1 MKTRIP
7 SFVVATLTLLCLA
20 LCPKALAVSPPPD
33 GGYPGGNTA
42 EGQNTL
48 LSLTS
53 GIYNTAVGFDSLALN
68 TAGNFNT
75 GVGAGALLLNVGDPT
90 AEDGV
95 ENTAIGAGALLSNST
110 GSHNTAIGA
119 FALFNNIG
127 GDFADGSSNTA
138 VGDSALFNNT
148 TGSFNVAVGRNA
160 LHDNT
165 EGFSAVAVGGDALAF
180 NTTGPQNTAVGTA
193 ALASNTTG
201 TSNTV
206 VGARAGLLNV
216 SGDNNTGLGR
226 EAGQNITGSGNV
238 CIGAAVFGE
247 AGVDDTT
254 YVRNI
259 NTTTQSF
266 SPGVNDYVT
275 VRLTDGRLGHTTVV
289 SSQRYKEDIKSLAA
303 ASDALYALRPV
314 SFRLKKEFDPTQAV
328 GFGLIAEE
336 VEKVNGDLVYRNDK
350 GQVES
355 VRYEMVNAMLLNEFL
370 EEHEAFLEEQRKGK
384 EQDRKIQEQ
393 DRKIQQQETTIAQL
407 KKEME
412 TVLVRLKEHDSEIQ
426 RVSDQHEIGKAVPRV
441 VSSP

>member
-7 SFVVATLTLLCLA
+7 SFIIAALTLLCLA
-20 LCPKALAVSPPPD
+20 FLPNLQAISPAPD

-42 EGQNTL
+42 EGQNAL
-48 LSLTS
+48 LSLTT
-53 GIYNTAVGFDSLALN
+53 GTYNTAVGFDSLVLN

-90 AEDGV
+90 TVDGV

-110 GSHNTAIGA
+110 GSRNTAIGA

-127 GDFADGSSNTA
+127 GDLSHGNSNTA

-148 TGSFNVAVGRNA
+148 TGSSNTAMGHDA
-160 LHDNT
+160 LHENA
-165 EGFSAVAVGGDALAF
+165 EGFSNVAIGSGALSS
-180 NTTGPQNTAVGTA
+180 NTAGAENTA
-193 ALASNTTG
+193 IGLTALPSNITG
-201 TSNTV
+201 NWNTAL
-206 VGARAGLLNV
+206 GSRAGLFTT
-216 SGDNNTGLGR
+216 GDGNTALGR
-226 EAGQNITGSGNV
+226 EAGQNITGNNNV
-238 CIGAAVFGE
+238 CIGIGVHGE
-247 AGVDDTT
+247 VGVDDTT
-254 YVRNI
+254 YIRNV
-259 NTTTQSF
+259 NTLVQSF

-289 SSQRYKEDIKSLAA
+289 SSQRYKEDIKPLAA
-303 ASDALYALRPV
+303 ASDALYALKPV
-314 SFRLKKEFDPTQAV
+314 SFRLKKEFDPTQAL

-336 VEKVNGDLVYRNDK
+336 VEKVNADLVYRNNK

-384 EQDRKIQEQ
+384 EQDRKIEEQ
-393 DRKIQQQETTIAQL
+393 DRKIQEQQTIIAQL

-412 TVLVRLKEHDSEIQ
+412 TVLVRLREHDSEIQ
-426 RVSDQHEIGKAVPRV
+426 RVSDQMQIHSAKEQFVL
-441 VSSP
+441 SSQ